1 MPPDN
6 VSVRNIT
13 VELTSVTIFGKS
25 DHTICVVG
33 GLPGCDDYTGLGFE
47 RFIELSTGDV
57 FRAAHIDGAWRLT
70 RHTTPPRLGVCAQN
84 GGASMIHTAAKP
96 TDHYLPTYTDCLTA
110 IGFIEWVEVWKSWP
124 ATEDEIRSKV
134 SYEIDEGICGTKK
147 TFTTDD
153 ARKLWEIVS
162 NAKRRTLRHAG

>member
-6 VSVRNIT
+6 ASVRDVT
-13 VELTSVTIFGKS
+13 VELTSVTMFGES

-33 GLPGCDDYTGLGFE
+33 GLPGCDDYPTASNE

-57 FRAAHIDGAWRLT
+57 FRAAFIDGAWRLM
-70 RHTTPPRLGVCAQN
+70 RRF
-84 GGASMIHTAAKP
+84 ASERRDVASTVHTAARP
-96 TDHYLPTYTDCLTA
+96 TDHYLPTYTDCLTV

-134 SYEIDEGICGTKK
+134 SCEIDEGICGTKK
-147 TFTTDD
+147 TFTPDD
-153 ARKLWEIVS
+153 TRKLWEIVS